1 MQARKLEIAC
11 PVCASPE
18 VFYTCTP
25 DCCFNHVCNNCGSTF
40 EPATTA
46 TGKTVSPIAPPDPLP
61 DASDPT
67 VACAKCYATAVYAIG
82 AGELACAK
90 CGSVLVLEMTEV
102 WRPTVN

>member
-11 PVCASPE
+11 PVCASSE

-46 TGKTVSPIAPPDPLP
+46 TGRTISGITLPHPLP

-67 VACAKCYATAVYAIG
+67 VACAKCYATAVYLI
-82 AGELACAK
+82 AGDELACAQ
-90 CGSVLVLEMTEV
+90 CGSVLALEITEV
-102 WRPTVN
+102 ARNN